1 MSGSHRSGDDRTGD
15 GEYAPY
21 PGQDGRRASGTGGHQ
36 VSTGGFESGPSGG
49 YPTAPLSSGD
59 PSSGGY
65 STGGYPAV
73 ESSTGGYPT
82 GGYST
87 GGYPTQGGDRSGDS
101 GRYSTSGGYPT
112 ESGGYSTA
120 SGGYSTESGGYP
132 TGGGGSASGSG
143 RYSTAGGA
151 YVSESGRYP
160 PGGRPSGGYPSESG
174 SYPIG
179 DYRTGGSYETG
190 SGSGNYPAD
199 SGGYSRR
206 DRYEADSGDY
216 RSASGG
222 YRTEGGGSRSGS
234 GGYAS
239 GSGGYA
245 SESGGY
251 ASGSG
256 GHRAGSGG
264 YRSGSGSHRVARE
277 RRGGRRGAILLAAG
291 GAVAACAL
299 AVFVILH
306 GVGGGSEHGTGQ
318 AVGSGADSSPTAG
331 GERSEVPD
339 SCSVVADDLINRLA
353 PGSERNPAD
362 NYQNN
367 EQQNGCVWGAY
378 AGDNKRQLTV
388 ELRAIAGTASQTPTA
403 VAQGTI
409 SSERSA
415 DESGKS
421 LLAGQELTEKSDLK
435 GVGDEGYLVYSV
447 DKGQGS
453 GEAITN
459 VRLANVL
466 VTIHYSGSDGG
477 DPLSSKDA
485 GDGATEAAKTVLQ
498 ALAKG

>member
-36 VSTGGFESGPSGG
+36 ASTGGFESGSGG

-120 SGGYSTESGGYP
+120 GGGYSTESGGHP
-132 TGGGGSASGSG
+132 TGGGGSVSGSG

-151 YVSESGRYP
+151 YVSGSGRYP
-160 PGGRPSGGYPSESG
+160 PGGRPSGGYPGESG

-206 DRYEADSGDY
+206 DSYEADSGDY

-222 YRTEGGGSRSGS
+222 YRREGGGSRSGS

-251 ASGSG
+251 ASSSG

-331 GERSEVPD
+331 GERTEVPD
-339 SCSVVADDLINRLA
+339 SCSVVGSDLINRLA
-353 PGSERNPAD
+353 PGAEQNPAD

-409 SSERSA
+409 SSERGA

>member
-1 MSGSHRSGDDRTGD
+1 MSGSHRSGENRTGD
-15 GEYAPY
+15 GEYGPY

-36 VSTGGFESGPSGG
+36 ASAGGYESGSGG
-49 YPTAPLSSGD
+49 YPATPRSSGA
-59 PSSGGY
+59 PSSEGGGQASGGY
-65 STGGYPAV
+65 STGGYSTGGYPTGQY
-73 ESSTGGYPT
+73 STGGYPT

-87 GGYPTQGGDRSGDS
+87 GGYSEQGGGPSGES
-101 GRYSTSGGYPT
+101 GRYSTGGYP
-112 ESGGYSTA
+112 A
-120 SGGYSTESGGYP
+120 Q
-132 TGGGGSASGSG
+132 GGGSPSESG

-151 YVSESGRYP
+151 YSSESGRYP
-160 PGGRPSGGYPSESG
+160 SGGYPSGGYPSESG

-190 SGSGNYPAD
+190 TGSGNYPAD

-216 RSASGG
+216 RFGSGDHRSESAGQ
-222 YRTEGGGSRSGS
+222 RSGS

-245 SESGGY
+245 SGSGGY
-251 ASGSG
+251 PSGSG
-256 GHRAGSGG
+256 GHRTGSGG
-264 YRSGSGSHRVARE
+264 YRTSSGSHRVARE

-318 AVGSGADSSPTAG
+318 AVGSGATDSSPTAG

-339 SCSVVADDLINRLA
+339 SCSVVGGDLINRLA
-353 PGSERNPAD
+353 PGAEQNPAD

-388 ELRAIAGTASQTPTA
+388 ELRAVAGTASQTPTA
-403 VAQGTI
+403 VAQSTI
-409 SSERSA
+409 SSERTA

-421 LLAGQELTEKSDLK
+421 LLAGQELTEKSDLQ

-485 GDGATEAAKTVLQ
+485 GDGATEAAKAVLQ
-498 ALAKG
+498 ALDKA

>member
-1 MSGSHRSGDDRTGD
+1 MSGSHRSGEDRTGD
-15 GEYAPY
+15 GEYGPY

-36 VSTGGFESGPSGG
+36 ASAGGYESGSGG
-49 YPTAPLSSGD
+49 YPTAPGTPSSEGGGR
-59 PSSGGY
+59 SSGGY
-65 STGGYPAV
+65 STGGYPTGQY
-73 ESSTGGYPT
+73 STGQYSTGGYPT

-87 GGYPTQGGDRSGDS
+87 GGYPAQGGDS
-101 GRYSTSGGYPT
+101 GRYPASGYTSSGGYPT
-112 ESGGYSTA
+112 ESGGYPGQ
-120 SGGYSTESGGYP
+120 GGGSPSESGRYS
-132 TGGGGSASGSG
+132 TGGGAYPSGSG
-143 RYSTAGGA
+143 RY
-151 YVSESGRYP
+151 
-160 PGGRPSGGYPSESG
+160 PSGGYPSESG

-190 SGSGNYPAD
+190 AGSGNYPAD

-206 DRYEADSGDY
+206 DRYESDSGDY
-216 RSASGG
+216 RFGSGDH
-222 YRTEGGGSRSGS
+222 RSEPGGRRSDT

-245 SESGGY
+245 TESGGY
-251 ASGSG
+251 PSGSG

-264 YRSGSGSHRVARE
+264 YRTSTGSHRVARE

-299 AVFVILH
+299 AVFVLLH

-318 AVGSGADSSPTAG
+318 AVGSGATDSSPTAS
-331 GERSEVPD
+331 GERTEVPD
-339 SCSVVADDLINRLA
+339 SCSVVGGDLINRLA
-353 PGSERNPAD
+353 PGAEQNPAD

-403 VAQGTI
+403 VAQSTI
-409 SSERSA
+409 SAERSA
-415 DESGKS
+415 DESGKA
-421 LLAGQELTEKSDLK
+421 LLAGQELTQKSDLQ

-477 DPLSSKDA
+477 DPLSAKDA

-498 ALAKG
+498 ALSKA

>member
-36 VSTGGFESGPSGG
+36 ASTGGFESGPSGG
-49 YPTAPLSSGD
+49 HPT
-59 PSSGGY
+59 GGY
-65 STGGYPAV
+65 STGGYPTGQYPTGD
-73 ESSTGGYPT
+73 SSTGGYPT

-87 GGYPTQGGDRSGDS
+87 GGYPTQGGGQSGES

-112 ESGGYSTA
+112 Q

-160 PGGRPSGGYPSESG
+160 PAGRPSGGYPSESG

-222 YRTEGGGSRSGS
+222 YRTEGGGSRSAS
-234 GGYAS
+234 GGYVS

-251 ASGSG
+251 ASSSG

-477 DPLSSKDA
+477 DPLSSKNA

-498 ALAKG
+498 ALAKA

>member
-1 MSGSHRSGDDRTGD
+1 VSGSHRSGENRTGD
-15 GEYAPY
+15 GEYGPY

-36 VSTGGFESGPSGG
+36 ASAGGRESGTGG
-49 YPTAPLSSGD
+49 YPTAPGSGGVPSSEGGGQA
-59 PSSGGY
+59 SGGY
-65 STGGYPAV
+65 STGGYPTGQY
-73 ESSTGGYPT
+73 STGQYSTGGYPT

-87 GGYPTQGGDRSGDS
+87 GGYPVQDGGRSGES
-101 GRYSTSGGYPT
+101 GRYSTGGYP
-112 ESGGYSTA
+112 A
-120 SGGYSTESGGYP
+120 Q
-132 TGGGGSASGSG
+132 GGGSPSESG
-143 RYSTAGGA
+143 RYSTASGA
-151 YVSESGRYP
+151 YPSESGRYP
-160 PGGRPSGGYPSESG
+160 SGGSPSGGALSGGYPSESG

-190 SGSGNYPAD
+190 TGSGNYPAD

-206 DRYEADSGDY
+206 DRYESDSGDY
-216 RSASGG
+216 RFGSGDH
-222 YRTEGGGSRSGS
+222 RSEGAAQRSGS

-245 SESGGY
+245 SGSGGY
-251 ASGSG
+251 PSGSG
-256 GHRAGSGG
+256 GHRTGSGG
-264 YRSGSGSHRVARE
+264 YRAGSGSHRVARE
-277 RRGGRRGAILLAAG
+277 RRGGRRGAIFLAAG

-318 AVGSGADSSPTAG
+318 AVGSGAADSSPTAS
-331 GERSEVPD
+331 GERTEVPD
-339 SCSVVADDLINRLA
+339 SCSVVGGDLINRLA
-353 PGSERNPAD
+353 PGAEQNPAD

-403 VAQGTI
+403 VAQSTI
-409 SSERSA
+409 ASERSA

-421 LLAGQELTEKSDLK
+421 LLAGQELTEKSALQ

-498 ALAKG
+498 ALDKA

>member
-1 MSGSHRSGDDRTGD
+1 MSGSHRSGENRTGD
-15 GEYAPY
+15 GGYEPY
-21 PGQDGRRASGTGGHQ
+21 PGQDGRSASGTGGHQ
-36 VSTGGFESGPSGG
+36 AGAGGRGSGSAGYPSEPGSGG
-49 YPTAPLSSGD
+49 YPSSG
-59 PSSGGY
+59 
-65 STGGYPAV
+65 TGGYPAV
-73 ESSTGGYPT
+73 GGPSASSTGGYPT
-82 GGYST
+82 GGYPAGESST
-87 GGYPTQGGDRSGDS
+87 GGYPVQGGQSAGSGRYS
-101 GRYSTSGGYPT
+101 TTGGYPAAGSGGYPSESGGYPAETGRYSTSGGA
-112 ESGGYSTA
+112 YS
-120 SGGYSTESGGYP
+120 
-132 TGGGGSASGSG
+132 SGSG
-143 RYSTAGGA
+143 RY
-151 YVSESGRYP
+151 
-160 PGGRPSGGYPSESG
+160 PSGGYPSESG

-206 DRYEADSGDY
+206 DRYESDSGDY
-216 RSASGG
+216 RTGSGD
-222 YRTEGGGSRSGS
+222 YDTEAGRRSGS

-245 SESGGY
+245 SGGAGY

-256 GHRAGSGG
+256 EYASGGGGRASGSGGYRAGGSGG

-306 GVGGGSEHGTGQ
+306 GVGGGSEHETGK
-318 AVGSGADSSPTAG
+318 AVGGATDSSPTAS

-339 SCSVVADDLINRLA
+339 SCSVVGADLINRLA
-353 PGSERNPAD
+353 PGAEQNPAD

-378 AGDNKRQLTV
+378 AGDDKRQLTV
-388 ELRAIAGTASQTPTA
+388 ELRAIAGTSDQTPTA
-403 VAQGTI
+403 VAQSTI
-409 SSERSA
+409 ASERGA

-421 LLAGQELTEKSDLK
+421 LLGGQKLTEKSDLK

-466 VTIHYSGSDGG
+466 ITIHYSGSDSG

-498 ALAKG
+498 ALDKA

>member
-1 MSGSHRSGDDRTGD
+1 VSGSHRSGDDRTGD
-15 GEYAPY
+15 GEYPPY

-36 VSTGGFESGPSGG
+36 ASTGGFESGSGGSGG
-49 YPTAPLSSGD
+49 YPTPPLSSGD
-59 PSSGGY
+59 ISSGGY
-65 STGGYPAV
+65 
-73 ESSTGGYPT
+73 STGGYPT

-87 GGYPTQGGDRSGDS
+87 GGYSTGGYPAGESSTGGYPAVGSSTGGYSTGGYPAQGGGRSGDS
-101 GRYSTSGGYPT
+101 GRYPGSGGYPA
-112 ESGGYSTA
+112 ES
-120 SGGYSTESGGYP
+120 E
-132 TGGGGSASGSG
+132 GSVAGSG

-151 YVSESGRYP
+151 YASESGRYP
-160 PGGRPSGGYPSESG
+160 AAGRPSGGYPSESG

-216 RSASGG
+216 RSTSGG
-222 YRTEGGGSRSGS
+222 YRTEGGGARSR
-234 GGYAS
+234 
-239 GSGGYA
+239 SGGYA

-251 ASGSG
+251 AAGSG

-277 RRGGRRGAILLAAG
+277 RRGGRRGAVLLAAG

-318 AVGSGADSSPTAG
+318 AVGSGADSSPTAS
-331 GERSEVPD
+331 GERTEVPD
-339 SCSVVADDLINRLA
+339 SCSVVGSDLINRLA
-353 PGSERNPAD
+353 PGAEQNPAD

-466 VTIHYSGSDGG
+466 VTIHYSGSDRGG
-477 DPLSSKDA
+477 PLSSKDA

-498 ALAKG
+498 ALAKT

>member
-49 YPTAPLSSGD
+49 YPT
-59 PSSGGY
+59 GGY
-65 STGGYPAV
+65 STGGYPTGQYPTGD
-73 ESSTGGYPT
+73 SSTGGYPT

-120 SGGYSTESGGYP
+120 GGGYSTESGGYP
-132 TGGGGSASGSG
+132 TGGGGSAAGSG
-143 RYSTAGGA
+143 RYSTGGGA

>member
-1 MSGSHRSGDDRTGD
+1 MSGSHRSGDDRMGD
-15 GEYAPY
+15 GEYGPY

-36 VSTGGFESGPSGG
+36 VSTGGFESGSGG
-49 YPTAPLSSGD
+49 YPSAPRSGGN
-59 PSSGGY
+59 PGGY
-65 STGGYPAV
+65 STGGYPTG
-73 ESSTGGYPT
+73 EYPTGDSSTGGYST

-87 GGYPTQGGDRSGDS
+87 GGYPVQGGDRSAGS
-101 GRYSTSGGYPT
+101 GRYSTSGGYPA
-112 ESGGYSTA
+112 ES
-120 SGGYSTESGGYP
+120 
-132 TGGGGSASGSG
+132 GGSASGSG

-160 PGGRPSGGYPSESG
+160 PGGRPSGGHPAGSG

-206 DRYEADSGDY
+206 DRYESDSGDY
-216 RSASGG
+216 RSGSGG
-222 YRTEGGGSRSGS
+222 YRTEGGGGRSGS
-234 GGYAS
+234 GGYGS

-277 RRGGRRGAILLAAG
+277 RRGGRRGAVLLAAG
-291 GAVAACAL
+291 ATVAACAL

-331 GERSEVPD
+331 GERTEVPD
-339 SCSVVADDLINRLA
+339 SCSVVADDLVNRLA
-353 PGSERNPAD
+353 PGAERNPAD

-421 LLAGQELTEKSDLK
+421 LLAGQELTEKSDLQ

-498 ALAKG
+498 ALAKA

>member
-15 GEYAPY
+15 GEYEPY

-36 VSTGGFESGPSGG
+36 ASPGGSESGP
-49 YPTAPLSSGD
+49 
-59 PSSGGY
+59 SGGY
-65 STGGYPAV
+65 STGGYSTGGYPTGQYPAADSSTGGYPTGGYPTGG
-73 ESSTGGYPT
+73 SSTGGYPT

-87 GGYPTQGGDRSGDS
+87 GGYPAQGGGQSGDS

-112 ESGGYSTA
+112 ESGGYP
-120 SGGYSTESGGYP
+120 TE
-132 TGGGGSASGSG
+132 GGGSASGSG

-179 DYRTGGSYETG
+179 DYRAGGSYETG
-190 SGSGNYPAD
+190 SGSGNYPSD

-216 RSASGG
+216 RSGSGG
-222 YRTEGGGSRSGS
+222 YRTEGGGPRSGS

-245 SESGGY
+245 SDSGGY

-256 GHRAGSGG
+256 GHRSGSGG

-277 RRGGRRGAILLAAG
+277 RRGGRRGAVLLAVG
-291 GAVAACAL
+291 GVVAACAL
-299 AVFVILH
+299 AVFVILY

-318 AVGSGADSSPTAG
+318 AVGSGADSSPTAN

-353 PGSERNPAD
+353 PGAERNPAD

-409 SSERSA
+409 SSERGA

-421 LLAGQELTEKSDLK
+421 LLAGQELTEKTDLS

-498 ALAKG
+498 ALAKA